1 MSILSNLKILELIE
15 SVSQR
20 LLSKK
25 TMSMLLIL
33 SFMTLHCSRVVTLH
47 KLTSPGIYSILISKV
62 QNKPSSNIYFENL
75 SNDYNIDWA
84 AVFMPNRLTACNT
97 YMRSVEHKT

>member
-1 MSILSNLKILELIE
+1 M
-15 SVSQR
+15 
-20 LLSKK
+20 
-25 TMSMLLIL
+25 IL

-84 AVFMPNRLTACNT
+84 AVFMPNRLTACNI
-97 YMRSVEHKT
+97 YMRSVEYKT